1 MRPAKPGRAS
11 RVVVLACTLGLSASS
26 AACSGGTP
34 ARTVV
39 PTVHQGTK
47 AQMRAELTNALKR
60 VGHDC
65 KEIEKVVVCDKE
77 KEGQFTFV
85 ADAWVEGPTSWLGVL
100 AFFKIKA
107 GQKCATLD
115 EAFTRAK
122 SDLHMVC
129 SDENATTTL
138 MTTTMVPEGG
148 FTDKDVQTL
157 VAWFGLAM
165 QGPLRA
171 LLDGGLIE

>member
-1 MRPAKPGRAS
+1 MWLGRAS
-11 RVVVLACTLGLSASS
+11 GALGLFLA
-26 AACSGGTP
+26 APACSSSTP

-60 VGHDC
+60 IGHDC
-65 KEIEKVVVCDKE
+65 KEIEKVVVCDKDR
-77 KEGQFTFV
+77 EGQFTFV
-85 ADAWVEGPTSWLGVL
+85 ADAWVEGPTQWLGVL
-100 AFFKIKA
+100 AFFKIKS
-107 GQKCATLD
+107 GNKCESLD
-115 EAFTRAK
+115 EAFTKVK

-148 FTDKDVQTL
+148 FTDKDVQQL

-171 LLDGGLIE
+171 LLEGGMIE